1 MTRIRTCV
9 GCRWT
14 GPAGV
19 LLRVVAVEDRL
30 EPDPQAARDGR
41 GAWVHPDPACV
52 EAAGRRRAWTRA
64 LRHPGPLHDAMVREH
79 VGARV

>member
-1 MTRIRTCV
+1 MSPVRTCV

-14 GPAGV
+14 GSADG
-19 LLRVVAVEDRL
+19 LLRVVARGERL
-30 EPDPQAARDGR
+30 EPDPAAVQPGR

-64 LRHPGPLHDAMVREH
+64 LRHPGPLDDALVRDH
-79 VGARV
+79 VRPRV

>member
-14 GPAGV
+14 GPSDA
-19 LLRVVAVEDRL
+19 LLRVVAIGDRL
-30 EPDPQAARDGR
+30 EPDPGATRVGR

-52 EAAGRRRAWTRA
+52 EAAGRRRAWARA
-64 LRHPGPLHDAMVREH
+64 LRHPGPLDDAMVRIH
-79 VGARV
+79 VGTRV